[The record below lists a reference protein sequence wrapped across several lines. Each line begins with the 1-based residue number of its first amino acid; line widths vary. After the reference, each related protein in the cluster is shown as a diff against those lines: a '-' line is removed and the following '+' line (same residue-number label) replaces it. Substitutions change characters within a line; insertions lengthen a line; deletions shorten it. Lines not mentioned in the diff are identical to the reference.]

1 MKHVTCNF
9 QKQFHTSQVSPEAS
23 STCSEESLASSHPP
37 SNTTD
42 TTASSSAH
50 ADGKEFQLK
59 GEMFEKAIKLST
71 GKRQRSLDT
80 ADVPKKFLQPSK
92 PRRQYSMGSVGAKR
106 AESESDKP
114 EYDFSTHQVSANWTD
129 MEYDLQN
136 DDSRQKDVVSVM
148 NKSNSLPSPV
158 SVNAKLGEK
167 PKVGKEIS
175 ACVDHESPNS
185 FADNTITATK
195 GKKSQRT
202 RSRGETDDIASPRPM
217 KSNTQVNTSCGKVKT
232 TEKSRKSHMRI
243 SAVSSSGKRKQS
255 ESDVYEFS
263 YNEEESSQYNSSSS
277 GARAAEVMQ
286 SAQEEEPVK
295 EKGGGKTGRKRQ
307 KAGAPTGQR
316 KRKKVDTAADCEEV
330 SNSLLEL
337 FLLNNNNNN
346 NNNRTERRY
355 SRFFTI
361 FSQRRELSP
370 TRMFKWPRRNC
381 VQIACK
387 TSSAYHVQNVVLCAT
402 WYEGTAQLDRVEIA
416 FI

>member
-1 MKHVTCNF
+1 
-9 QKQFHTSQVSPEAS
+9 
-23 STCSEESLASSHPP
+23 
-37 SNTTD
+37 
-42 TTASSSAH
+42 
-50 ADGKEFQLK
+50 
-59 GEMFEKAIKLST
+59 MFEKAIKLST

-92 PRRQYSMGSVGAKR
+92 PRRQYSLGSVGAKR
-106 AESESDKP
+106 AESDFDKP
-114 EYDFSTHQVSANWTD
+114 EYDFSTPQVSANWTD

-136 DDSRQKDVVSVM
+136 DDSRQKDVVNVM

-195 GKKSQRT
+195 GKKSQRA
-202 RSRGETDDIASPRPM
+202 RSRGETDDIASPHPN

-243 SAVSSSGKRKQS
+243 SAVSNSGKRKS

-295 EKGGGKTGRKRQ
+295 EKGGVKTDRKRQ
-307 KAGAPTGQR
+307 KVGAPTGQR
-316 KRKKVDTAADCEEV
+316 KRKKVDTAVDCGEV

-346 NNNRTERRY
+346 NRIQRHY

-361 FSQRRELSP
+361 SSQCRELSP
-370 TRMFKWPRRNC
+370 TRTFKWPRRNC

-387 TSSAYHVQNVVLCAT
+387 TSSAYHVQHVVLCAT

-416 FI
+416 FIWALFCWLNH